1 MITVGYGDFKPV
13 TANEKVFQLFL
24 MLISQGILAYIIG
37 CLEKILSLN
46 SIIEQQ
52 LGDKIVAINK
62 FLVNKGIDENVR
74 VKVKKYLDHKLELRL
89 DQKIEEEEVLN
100 LINIKLKEEILLELN
115 GEMIKNFWY
124 FDGYK
129 GCEKICIIISR
140 LLKEEIFSINQTV
153 FEVKFYSKQY
163 LFNQ

>member
-13 TANEKVFQLFL
+13 TANEKLFQLFV

-37 CLEKILSLN
+37 CLGKLLSLN
-46 SIIEQQ
+46 SMIEQQ

-89 DQKIEEEEVLN
+89 DQKFEVEDVLN
-100 LINIKLKEEILLELN
+100 LINKNLKEEILLQLN

-124 FDGYK
+124 FDGYI
-129 GCEKICIIISR
+129 GCEKICILITR
-140 LLKEEIFSINQTV
+140 LLKEEIFSMNETV
-153 FEVKFYSKQY
+153 FEVKLYSKHY